1 MTGLAAWLH
10 KLRLRLMLKRFR
22 RTNLGK
28 TWIASMGEEEAFKL
42 YRHLENLGDDE
53 VLRQLSILDI
63 EEHIAGM
70 ANK

>member
-1 MTGLAAWLH
+1 
-10 KLRLRLMLKRFR
+10 MLKRFR